1 MTTTAAGRS
10 ELRPRALNQ
19 YVLKVHSR
27 CDLACDH
34 CYVYEHADQ
43 SWRVRPREIAPE
55 TVDAA
60 ATRIAEHAHR
70 HGLARVHLVLH
81 GGEPLLLGPVR
92 LAAVL
97 TRLRAVIEPVAE
109 LDLRMQS
116 NGVLLTPRLCELLVA
131 HGVQVGISLDGD
143 ATANDRH
150 RRFAGGA
157 SSHAAVRRALALLRR
172 PEYRHSYAG
181 ILCTIDVRNDPI
193 RVYEALLAE
202 APPRIDLLLPH
213 ATWNAPPPRPGGAAT
228 PYADWLLRIYRRW
241 VRDGRPVGIR
251 LFDSLLAS
259 GAGGRSGA
267 ESVGLDPSDL
277 AVVETDGAWELADS
291 MKTAYDGAAGIGLDV
306 FRHPADAVVS
316 HPEFIGSQRGLARLC
331 PTCRRCP
338 VVAQCGGGLR
348 AHRYSDTGGF
358 DNPSVYCADL
368 KELIISINRE
378 TPPPGAARARPPAT
392 PADHDP
398 DLPLDGVP
406 AEGLLDDIGA
416 GHGSAASLRRLA
428 DAQLG
433 YVRGLVVELAG
444 RVAGTPTAAAWE
456 LLARLDE
463 EAADAL
469 SATFAHPYLRRWA
482 RLCLAPPAGETAD
495 PAQLAGL
502 AASAAV
508 RAGIEAEL
516 EVPLRAGLV
525 HLPGLG
531 AVELDEPGER
541 HALLALAGGGL
552 TARAG
557 RSAVSVPST
566 AVMAPP
572 AGGQGLPAGHA
583 STAGWRPV
591 RRVELDGSPILVE
604 DLDPYRDCYEW
615 PATPRLAPAALA
627 SWQRSLA
634 AAWQRIRR
642 DAPGQVPGLR
652 AGLRAVTPL
661 RADPTGRLRSAT
673 SRDAFGVVGTVEARP
688 DALAVLLVHEFQH
701 VKLGAVLDLTL
712 LFDPAYP
719 DRLRVPWRDT
729 PRPLEGALQG
739 TYAHLAVADVWRARP
754 GPEAGEH
761 YRRYRD
767 WTAGAIDALVATGAL
782 TGHGTRFVR
791 RMGETLHSW
800 PAARRG
806 DER

>member
-1 MTTTAAGRS
+1 MRPTARGHS
-10 ELRPRALNQ
+10 DVRPRGLSQ

-34 CYVYEHADQ
+34 CYVYQHADQ
-43 SWRVRPREIAPE
+43 SWRERPREIAPE
-55 TVDAA
+55 TVRAA
-60 ATRIAEHAHR
+60 ATRIAEHAR
-70 HGLARVHLVLH
+70 EHGLRRIHLVLH

-97 TRLRAVIEPVAE
+97 NRLRATIEPVAE

-116 NGVLLTPRLCELLVA
+116 NGVLLTPRLCDLFAA
-131 HGVQVGISLDGD
+131 HGVRVGISLDGD
-143 ATANDRH
+143 AAANDRH

-157 SSHAAVRRALALLRR
+157 SSHAPVRRALALLRR

-213 ATWNAPPPRPGGAAT
+213 ATWNAPPSRPDGTAT

-241 VRDGRPVGIR
+241 VRDGRPVEIR
-251 LFDSLLAS
+251 LFDSLLATA
-259 GAGGRSGA
+259 AGGRSGT
-267 ESVGLDPSDL
+267 ESVGLDPADL

-306 FRHPADAVVS
+306 FQHPADAVLA
-316 HPEFIGSQRGLARLC
+316 HPEFVGSQRGLSGLC
-331 PTCRRCP
+331 RTCRQCP

-348 AHRYSDTGGF
+348 AHRYSDVGGF

-378 TPPPGAARARPPAT
+378 TATDAT
-392 PADHDP
+392 PAGVAVP
-398 DLPLDGVP
+398 TGPGGDLLLDGLP
-406 AEGLLDDIGA
+406 TGDLLEDLGA
-416 GHGSAASLRRLA
+416 GHGSMTSLRRLA
-428 DAQLG
+428 AAQLG
-433 YVRGLVVELAG
+433 YVRGLLVELAD
-444 RVAGTPTAAAWE
+444 RVAGTPTASAWE

-463 EAADAL
+463 EAAEAV
-469 SATFAHPYLRRWA
+469 SAVLAHPYLRRWA
-482 RLCLAPPAGETAD
+482 RQCLAHRAGKTSERAH
-495 PAQLAGL
+495 LAGV
-502 AASAAV
+502 AAAV
-508 RAGIEAEL
+508 AIRAGVVADL
-516 EVPLRAGLV
+516 EVPVRSGLV

-531 AVELDEPGER
+531 ALALDEPGER
-541 HALLALAGGGL
+541 SALLSIAGGGF

-557 RSAVSVPST
+557 PSV
-566 AVMAPP
+566 VVVP
-572 AGGQGLPAGHA
+572 AAGHA
-583 STAGWRPV
+583 PPPAAWRPV
-591 RRVELDGSPILVE
+591 RRAGLDGWEILVE

-615 PATPRLAPAALA
+615 PAAARLDPAALA

-634 AAWQRIRR
+634 AAWARIQREV
-642 DAPGQVPGLR
+642 PGQAPGLR

-661 RADPTGRLRSAT
+661 RTDPTGRLRSAT
-673 SRDAFGVVGTVEARP
+673 SRDAFGAVGTVAADP

-701 VKLGAVLDLTL
+701 VKLGALLDLTV
-712 LFDPAYP
+712 LFDRAYP
-719 DRLRVPWRDT
+719 GRLRVPWRDA

-739 TYAHLAVADVWRARP
+739 TYAHLAIADIWRARP
-754 GPEAGEH
+754 GAEAGEH
-761 YRRYRD
+761 YRRYHG
-767 WTAGAIDALVATGAL
+767 WTARAIDRLAGTGAL
-782 TGHGTRFVR
+782 TEHGQRFVR
-791 RMGETLHSW
+791 QMGETLHSW
-800 PAARRG
+800 P